1 MVKIVPELPNTFILM
16 KKIPFVL
23 FVLLWSVSLMA
34 QDFEGI
40 IVYKISYT
48 DLPSEM
54 KGSEE
59 MMPKSQ
65 TFYIKK
71 EKAKFEMVTPMGTT
85 IIFSDSKQH
94 TSTVLMNTMG
104 GKYKLTFST
113 EDLDE
118 IESDKSSKYDINYL
132 DEEKTI
138 AGYLCKK
145 VEVQSRDLNQTLE
158 IFYTEEIQPMNI
170 KGLEGLNIKGMP
182 MEYLIKTEEMSM
194 TVTVDKVEEKS
205 IGEDVFVI
213 PEGYQEM
220 PESMKNMMKK
230 R

>member
-1 MVKIVPELPNTFILM
+1 VIISIIL
-16 KKIPFVL
+16 FFLASFLNGV
-23 FVLLWSVSLMA
+23 A

-40 IVYKISYT
+40 IVYKISYA

-59 MMPKSQ
+59 MMPKTQ

-85 IIFSDSKQH
+85 IIFSDSKLK

-104 GKYKLTFST
+104 GKYKLSFSA
-113 EDLDE
+113 EDLDD
-118 IESDKSSKYDINYL
+118 IESDKSSKYQINCL

-145 VEVQSRDLNQTLE
+145 VEVLSPGLNRTLE
-158 IFYTEEIQPMNI
+158 IYYTEEIQPMNI

-194 TVTVDKVEEKS
+194 TVIVDKVEQKS
-205 IGEDVFVI
+205 IDDDVFII

-220 PESMKNMMKK
+220 PESMKSMMKN